1 MQKILEYCLLS
12 LTCFP
17 LNLTSYAKDTGI
29 LPSFLNLF
37 TLKRNF
43 VCKNTGILPSFLNL
57 FSLKPNFVC
66 KRYWNIA
73 FLP

>member
-1 MQKILEYCLLS
+1 MQNILEYCLLF
-12 LTCFP
+12 LTSFP

-37 TLKRNF
+37 
-43 VCKNTGILPSFLNL
+43 
-57 FSLKPNFVC
+57 SLKPNFVR
-66 KRYWNIA
+66 KGYWNIA